1 MEGSRESQGARLMP
15 MTTISRRRFLGTVA
29 AVAAAGAPRP
39 ARGGT
44 AVKIGTAVLGDYSMA
59 GPVIVALERG
69 FFAREG
75 LEAEF
80 VPFRGGPDLLKA
92 VMGGDV
98 LVGIT
103 GSTDILVF
111 REAGSPIKMV
121 ATHTEG
127 NHFTLNVAPDV
138 SSVAGLKGKAI
149 GVTRVGATTW
159 IFARMLAKKEGWDPD
174 KDVQIVGLGG
184 LDAQLAALAR
194 REIAAYVWGDG
205 GAVTE
210 LQGKSKVLLRF
221 DAVTGKWISQIQYAS
236 EDAIKHQAD
245 PIRRSL
251 RALFT
256 ALKLMR
262 ESPRD
267 AAEICSKKLGWPP
280 EAVLRA
286 HRISGPLLP
295 VDGRIDVAALGVM
308 QGTLLEYDVIKK
320 KLPLEDHFTREF
332 TPVRVEGK
340 PDPDLA
346 RYVEARGYSV
356 IGDGRLPLYAQG
368 LYRTGPQTKPE
379 PIPGGAPFVSF
390 VRQGGPLGLTSPAT
404 YVRIPWTP
412 LLANRTWLIRLGMGL
427 PRLVRPRP
435 ATWVE
440 NLFWGHRYTISLAF
454 NDVRGRA
461 LFPLYLENR
470 DRVIRLAD
478 EPSQLLINFTHA
490 EHFKIQDVFPGT
502 ATRRMSETLESTQV
516 VSAFLERAQGATP
529 QVLTVQFGYFTGWQS
544 WAPVLIPMIFFV
556 LGNLAGPLLTMLVK
570 RVGGRLSGRIHISP
584 RSAPVER
591 QTGTVVSRETLGR
604 IAPGSTT
611 YEEVIRLCGADH
623 EEHEEP
629 LAPDRRILVYRGRKV
644 VPQRRRRFGWLATV
658 SRWDVEHHEVEI
670 TLERNVVQGVQAR
683 VRRTHL
689 AQPASA

>member
-1 MEGSRESQGARLMP
+1 MP
-15 MTTISRRRFLGTVA
+15 ATSISRRRFLAT
-29 AVAAAGAPRP
+29 AAAIPAALRPRP
-39 ARGGT
+39 ARGAT

-59 GPVIVALERG
+59 GPVIVARERG
-69 FFAREG
+69 LFAREG
-75 LEAEF
+75 LAAEF

-92 VMGGDV
+92 VMAGEI

-111 REAGSPIKMV
+111 REAGSPIKAI

-138 SSVAGLKGKAI
+138 HTVAELKGKAI

-174 KDVQIVGLGG
+174 RDVQIVGLGG
-184 LDAQLAALAR
+184 LDAQLAAMAR

-295 VDGRIDVAALGVM
+295 VDGRIDVAALAVM

-332 TPVRVEGK
+332 TPVRV
-340 PDPDLA
+340 
-346 RYVEARGYSV
+346 
-356 IGDGRLPLYAQG
+356 
-368 LYRTGPQTKPE
+368 
-379 PIPGGAPFVSF
+379 
-390 VRQGGPLGLTSPAT
+390 
-404 YVRIPWTP
+404 
-412 LLANRTWLIRLGMGL
+412 
-427 PRLVRPRP
+427 
-435 ATWVE
+435 
-440 NLFWGHRYTISLAF
+440 
-454 NDVRGRA
+454 
-461 LFPLYLENR
+461 
-470 DRVIRLAD
+470 
-478 EPSQLLINFTHA
+478 
-490 EHFKIQDVFPGT
+490 
-502 ATRRMSETLESTQV
+502 
-516 VSAFLERAQGATP
+516 
-529 QVLTVQFGYFTGWQS
+529 
-544 WAPVLIPMIFFV
+544 
-556 LGNLAGPLLTMLVK
+556 
-570 RVGGRLSGRIHISP
+570 
-584 RSAPVER
+584 
-591 QTGTVVSRETLGR
+591 
-604 IAPGSTT
+604 
-611 YEEVIRLCGADH
+611 
-623 EEHEEP
+623 
-629 LAPDRRILVYRGRKV
+629 
-644 VPQRRRRFGWLATV
+644 
-658 SRWDVEHHEVEI
+658 
-670 TLERNVVQGVQAR
+670 
-683 VRRTHL
+683 
-689 AQPASA
+689 